1 VTASRAL
8 AATDRD
14 TRTRTRRPK
23 IALAGIAL
31 AALLGGS
38 IPVLVGVSA
47 SASGTATGIVS
58 GIASVTS
65 APAQVDFAAAGQV
78 SVKAWKLNPDGVSAT
93 NVASTVTASSGNW
106 QFASLPIGQYDFEY
120 DFKNSVVG
128 AYKDAPAFQ
137 GGGVR
142 LDDEIAGHSSGGTQF
157 VSLPADTPSS
167 ISGVTLPLGET
178 SAAWSTT
185 AWHIHS
191 PGKP

>member
-1 VTASRAL
+1 
-8 AATDRD
+8 
-14 TRTRTRRPK
+14 
-23 IALAGIAL
+23 
-31 AALLGGS
+31 
-38 IPVLVGVSA
+38 
-47 SASGTATGIVS
+47 
-58 GIASVTS
+58 
-65 APAQVDFAAAGQV
+65 V

-167 ISGVTLPLGET
+167 ISGVTLPLGDNLSGVVDDRVAHPLAGQT
-178 SAAWSTT
+178 VKLFIQGFDAHGAKGAYPYATT
-185 AWHIHS
+185 TTGANGAYS
-191 PGKP
+191 FANLPTGVFVPEAGG